1 MNNKDKANELNITGK
16 ALRSRFLA
24 KAEKIMDLYLD
35 DAINVTAENRT
46 SSKESQK
53 KIFDALIPILQSSG
67 DIQKVEVEST
77 ASIIEMLK
85 QGTLTFLEAKQL
97 MDMLSI
103 KSDMDD
109 VKKLLEAVNQMNGN
123 SIGNG

>member
-1 MNNKDKANELNITGK
+1 MKTIRTAKEA
-16 ALRSRFLA
+16 RSKFIEHAVPIMENYILVARGENPTIKSA
-24 KAEKIMDLYLD
+24 HGTQSEEK
-35 DAINVTAENRT
+35 
-46 SSKESQK
+46 QK
-53 KIFDALIPILQSSG
+53 RIFDALMPMLQAAG
-67 DIQKVEVEST
+67 DAQKIEVGTT